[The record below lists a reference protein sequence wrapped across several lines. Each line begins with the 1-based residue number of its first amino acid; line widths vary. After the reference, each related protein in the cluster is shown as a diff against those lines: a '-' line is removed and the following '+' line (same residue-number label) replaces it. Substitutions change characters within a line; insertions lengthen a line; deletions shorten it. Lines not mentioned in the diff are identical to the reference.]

1 MHINERKNFR
11 YYIKKLL
18 QIDYFSLRKE
28 LNKKWILKLN
38 F

>member
-18 QIDYFSLRKE
+18 QIDHFSLRKE
-28 LNKKWILKLN
+28 LKKKWILKLN